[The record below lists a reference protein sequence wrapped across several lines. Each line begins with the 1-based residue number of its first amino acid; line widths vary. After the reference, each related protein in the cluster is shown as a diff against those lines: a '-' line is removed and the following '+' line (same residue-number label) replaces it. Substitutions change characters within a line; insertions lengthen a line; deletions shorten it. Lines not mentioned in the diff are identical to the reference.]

1 MKKLCVL
8 LMAVLFLLPL
18 NINVCALESVSQNLH
33 FDSPSAVCADDR
45 YVYVGDN
52 TDNGGILYVFGE
64 AETKSVSFDE
74 QINFVRKAGDK
85 VYVGLENSI
94 SAVNVSDMTQ
104 IKITA
109 QNLSAFDVNDSYIFA
124 SLGKVVYRKEL
135 FLIQDG
141 VNVSDFD
148 EVTPS
153 SGNNEIIDIA
163 AGNGNVFCYLLKTQ
177 SGVVVYKSENGV
189 FSNYEAES
197 AFSLELENGIIYEAS
212 PNKISQNGTTAVEFD
227 FENGAFC
234 LNGDEMYVCD
244 TAGLKVYFY
253 KKIDGNLQKQQLV
266 LGTNVKDFSTDY
278 DKIDGDDDLDVR
290 KITSRTF
297 LYAADENGW
306 YGYLNENEYVFVLSE
321 IANEN
326 FLYVLY
332 VNGEGNP
339 CFGFVEKS
347 KTQTQSFELL
357 NADKVTI
364 NSNENFF
371 TLPVNSNEYKVRD
384 AGGQIVS
391 LSNTTP
397 VRLITNIKGFDGGV
411 WSFVRI
417 DDTYGFILS
426 GKLKDPPVVLPTYE
440 MFVANP
446 PIGSSLS
453 VYADADLSSEI
464 ISRIKSGQTVNV
476 YEQNEKWSKIRL
488 SIDGKD
494 VYGYVETKYLIK
506 GGMTDTVALGLAI
519 GIILLLCVGFALVW
533 RYRKKR
539 RQ

>member
-52 TDNGGILYVFGE
+52 TDKGGILYVFGE
-64 AETKSVSFDE
+64 SETKSLGFTE
-74 QINFVRKAGDK
+74 TIKFVRESNGK
-85 VYVGLENSI
+85 VYVGVEN
-94 SAVNVSDMTQ
+94 ALFVVNPTDMSQ

-109 QNLSAFDVNDSYIFA
+109 QNLSAFDVNDSFVFL
-124 SLGKVVYRKEL
+124 SLDGVIYRKEL
-135 FLIQDG
+135 SSVNDG
-141 VNVSDFD
+141 ANASDFD
-148 EVTPS
+148 IVLPS
-153 SGNNEIIDIA
+153 SGSDEIIDLA
-163 AGNGNVFCYLLKTQ
+163 AGDGNDYCYLVKTQNGNY
-177 SGVVVYKSENGV
+177 VYKNEGGV
-189 FSNYEAES
+189 FSKYDVEN
-197 AFSLELENGIIYEAS
+197 AFSLEWENGIIYEAS
-212 PNKISQNGTTAVEFD
+212 PNKISQNETTAVKFD

-306 YGYLNENEYVFVLSE
+306 YGYLSENEYVFVLSE

-332 VNGEGNP
+332 INGEGNP

-397 VRLITNIKGFDGGV
+397 VRLITNINGFDGGV
-411 WSFVRI
+411 WSLVRI

-519 GIILLLCVGFALVW
+519 GIILLLCIGFALVW